1 MGNLSTVQP
10 RTIVA
15 KVAERLGEIDAARER
30 GVTWR
35 SIAEAIGDAVGI
47 SPSSSAGRRLRIAV
61 VAAHRAVEKG
71 RLRPRPAGAVPA
83 RPVTQGQPPQR
94 AGRGLPGPEFFE
106 QLKQQ
111 QDGKKRLTS
120 RELFD
125 SLKI

>member
-47 SPSSSAGRRLRIAV
+47 SPPSSESAGRRLRIAV

-83 RPVTQGQPPQR
+83 RAVAQPTPTKR
-94 AGRGLPGPEFFE
+94 AGQGLPADP
-106 QLKQQ
+106 
-111 QDGKKRLTS
+111 TS
-120 RELFD
+120 VL
-125 SLKI
+125 

>member
-61 VAAHRAVEKG
+61 VAAHRAGEKG
-71 RLRPRPAGAVPA
+71 RLRPRPAGAPA
-83 RPVTQGQPPQR
+83 RPAAPKPSPSGTPGGFRSVLGAPGGGEELPPF
-94 AGRGLPGPEFFE
+94 GGGFE
-106 QLKQQ
+106 KL
-111 QDGKKRLTS
+111 
-120 RELFD
+120 
-125 SLKI
+125 